1 MAAAVDE
8 RTVIDDL
15 KDVLGVDEQDVR
27 GKDEQKE
34 VQQEEQQ
41 EDKGVDTFTIQ
52 PEQLDSIAPI
62 EKCILAVY
70 DTMTNIDEIEH
81 ENVEVKT
88 KLHLVVLATKCT
100 DYGIPFV
107 ECFLMNPQNKELMI
121 PYKKYSGRKEVHETM
136 NDFAKSLT
144 MKGGKGIVG
153 YIKQDGEYYFIYDAG
168 LMENKVK
175 KQPKARKSS
184 NWWTLPREI
193 VDIGNVCNIPINMK
207 ARELFERNVTLCKI
221 FNNTEDKVPYEIP
234 TVGYH
239 GTHTLVMPHV
249 CENGLLASSLNSM
262 LGPYYYFGSF
272 RKAVRYAGWTST
284 FAERSLGDVKISN
297 KFGRMNS
304 GSILRFVVFT
314 GKSQCLLNHPLDKD
328 DNSTVVQTRRNEGK
342 LDQWEAV
349 TLKLHDH
356 DGMWTMNYDSCFVGR
371 SRLENGGRFMSNPEF
386 TVKYKSQ
393 YMLLSHHILN
403 QSTLTDFEEPRESSR
418 LRGDKLH
425 RKRKEWS
432 EKNKIEGGKPKVW
445 DPNSEKYQ
453 IS

>member
-1 MAAAVDE
+1 MAVAVEE

-15 KDVLGVDEQDVR
+15 KDVLGVDEGNTTLKDDV
-27 GKDEQKE
+27 KQ
-34 VQQEEQQ
+34 
-41 EDKGVDTFTIQ
+41 VDTDTETATFTIK
-52 PEQLDSIAPI
+52 PEQIEDIPPI
-62 EKCILAVY
+62 EKCVLAIY
-70 DTMTNIDEIEH
+70 DTMTSIDEIEH

-100 DYGIPFV
+100 EYGIPFV

-121 PYKKYSGRKEVHETM
+121 PYKKYSGRKGVHDTM
-136 NDFAKSLT
+136 KDFAKSLT
-144 MKGGKGIVG
+144 MSGGKGIVG
-153 YIKQDGEYYFIYDAG
+153 YIKENGNYYFIYDAG

-193 VDIGNVCNIPINMK
+193 VDIGNVCNIPINSQTID
-207 ARELFERNVTLCKI
+207 LFENNIMLCKI
-221 FNNTEDKVPYEIP
+221 YNNSVDKVPYEIP

-239 GTHTLVMPHV
+239 GTHSLVMPHI

-262 LGPYYYFGSF
+262 MGPYYYFGSF

-284 FAERSLGDVKISN
+284 FSERTLGDTTISN

-314 GKSQCLLNHPLDKD
+314 GKANYLLNHPMDID
-328 DNSTVVQTRRNEGK
+328 DDSTLVQTRRSGGE
-342 LDQWEAV
+342 LDQWEAI
-349 TLKLHDH
+349 TIKLHDH
-356 DGMWTMNYDSCFVGR
+356 DGMWTMKYDSCFVGR

-403 QSTLTDFEEPRESSR
+403 QSTLTDFEEPKENSR
-418 LRGDKLH
+418 LRGERLR
-425 RKRKEWS
+425 RKHKEWV
-432 EKNKIEGGKPKVW
+432 EKSKIENGKPKVW
-445 DPNSEKYQ
+445 DPDSDNYQ